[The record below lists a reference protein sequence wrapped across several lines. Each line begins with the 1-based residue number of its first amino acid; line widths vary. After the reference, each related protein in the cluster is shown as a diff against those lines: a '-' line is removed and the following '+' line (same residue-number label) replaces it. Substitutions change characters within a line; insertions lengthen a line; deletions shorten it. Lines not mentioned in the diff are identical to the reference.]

1 MLSLSTSALFSELD
15 IRSSPYV
22 AKSNASFFGSSAF
35 YYANAGVGAAGGA
48 GAALAGSDFLGY
60 SILAAGAGVLGLA
73 SGFLYFLRTDAITSL
88 IFGPF
93 PFDWALT
100 YTNEVSYGLLSCY

>member
-1 MLSLSTSALFSELD
+1 MD

-35 YYANAGVGAAGGA
+35 YYANAGVGTA
-48 GAALAGSDFLGY
+48 GAALAGSDFFDY
-60 SILAAGAGVLGLA
+60 SILAAGTGVLALA
-73 SGFLYFLRTDAITSL
+73 SGALYFLRTDAITSL

-93 PFDWALT
+93 AFDWALI
-100 YTNEVSYGLLSCY
+100 YTNEVSYGLLYYY

>member
-1 MLSLSTSALFSELD
+1 MD

-22 AKSNASFFGSSAF
+22 AKSKASFFGSSAF
-35 YYANAGVGAAGGA
+35 YYANAGA
-48 GAALAGSDFLGY
+48 GAALAGSDFFGY
-60 SILAAGAGVLGLA
+60 SILAAGAGVLALA
-73 SGFLYFLRTDAITSL
+73 SGALYFLRTDAITSL
-88 IFGPF
+88 ILGPF